1 VRRGGAL
8 AFPNLSRHCL
18 GMNYRHAFHAGN
30 FADVFKHAILTR
42 ILVYLMR
49 KDAPLRFIDTHAG
62 LGSYSLAGKEA
73 QRSGEWREGV
83 ARLLQAAK
91 PPPVAALLAPYIAAL
106 GPLTPTGGGG
116 RYPGSPVIAQEL
128 LRAQDRL
135 LLCELHPEDRLAL
148 AAIIGK
154 DRRVTIEERDGYA
167 ALKAWLPPAERRGL
181 VLIDPAFEDPKE
193 SQHVEKAL
201 ALALT
206 KWPTGCY
213 ALWRPI
219 KERREDAHFL
229 NAIAAIGAPD
239 ILQLELDIGVVPP
252 TQHSP
257 NPLSRTGM
265 LIVNPPYGLIDE
277 ARVLLPW
284 LAGALARDGRGSW
297 RADWLTPPR

>member
-1 VRRGGAL
+1 
-8 AFPNLSRHCL
+8 
-18 GMNYRHAFHAGN
+18 MNYRHAFHAGN
-30 FADVFKHAILTR
+30 FADVFKHAMLTR

-62 LGSYSLAGKEA
+62 IGSYSLAGKEA

-83 ARLLQAAK
+83 ARLLRAS
-91 PPPVAALLAPYIAAL
+91 PPAPIAALLEPYFQTLGAL
-106 GPLTPTGGGG
+106 TASGGGG

-135 LLCELHPEDRLAL
+135 SLCEMHSEDRASLVANL
-148 AAIIGK
+148 GR
-154 DRRVTIEERDGYA
+154 DRRLTIVEGDGYG
-167 ALKAWLPPAERRGL
+167 ALKAWLPPPERRGL

-193 SQHVEKAL
+193 SEHVETAL
-201 ALALT
+201 ARALT

-219 KERREDAHFL
+219 KQRREDAHFL
-229 NAIAAIGAPD
+229 NAVAAIGAPD
-239 ILQLELDIGVVPP
+239 ILQLELDIDAVP
-252 TQHSP
+252 TTRHSP
-257 NPLSRTGM
+257 DPLSRAGL

-277 ARVLLPW
+277 ARALLPF
-284 LAGALARDGRGSW
+284 LAGLLARDARGSW